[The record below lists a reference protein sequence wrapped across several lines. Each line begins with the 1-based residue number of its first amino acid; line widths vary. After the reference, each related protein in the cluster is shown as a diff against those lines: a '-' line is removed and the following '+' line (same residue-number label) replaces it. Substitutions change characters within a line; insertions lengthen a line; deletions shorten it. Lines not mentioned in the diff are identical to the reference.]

1 MSEPSIHTSA
11 DELVETEASVLRL
24 GVKQLTFAASDGGT
38 LPYCQCTAGD
48 DLPGDYALLVF
59 LHGAGSVGTD
69 NWKPVRIPGP
79 PLKRY
84 LARHGEKAVVL
95 FPQCAEGC
103 KWVDVPWESSSH
115 SLPDE
120 PSTHMRRLMES
131 FESKLKELPINR
143 SRIYAGGISMGGYGA
158 WDLVSRYPTTF
169 AGILAIC
176 GGADTGQAPNL
187 ARLPAYI
194 IHGDD
199 DPAVPVCRA
208 RDIASALKQVGNT
221 QVVYRE
227 LPNAGHNAW
236 TPSFA
241 DETALQWLFSQRRN
255 RD

>member
-120 PSTHMRRLMES
+120 PSTHMRR
-131 FESKLKELPINR
+131 
-143 SRIYAGGISMGGYGA
+143 
-158 WDLVSRYPTTF
+158 
-169 AGILAIC
+169 
-176 GGADTGQAPNL
+176 QA
-187 ARLPAYI
+187 
-194 IHGDD
+194 
-199 DPAVPVCRA
+199 V
-208 RDIASALKQVGNT
+208 T
-221 QVVYRE
+221 
-227 LPNAGHNAW
+227 
-236 TPSFA
+236 
-241 DETALQWLFSQRRN
+241 
-255 RD
+255 

>member
-1 MSEPSIHTSA
+1 M
-11 DELVETEASVLRL
+11 RL

-120 PSTHMRRLMES
+120 PSTHMRRLMEL

-158 WDLVSRYPTTF
+158 WDLRP
-169 AGILAIC
+169 
-176 GGADTGQAPNL
+176 
-187 ARLPAYI
+187 R
-194 IHGDD
+194 
-199 DPAVPVCRA
+199 
-208 RDIASALKQVGNT
+208 
-221 QVVYRE
+221 
-227 LPNAGHNAW
+227 
-236 TPSFA
+236 
-241 DETALQWLFSQRRN
+241 
-255 RD
+255 

>member
-24 GVKQLTFAASDGGT
+24 GVKLLTFAASDGGT
-38 LPYCQCTAGD
+38 LPYCQYTAGD

-120 PSTHMRRLMES
+120 PSTHMRRLMEL

-158 WDLVSRYPTTF
+158 WDLRP
-169 AGILAIC
+169 
-176 GGADTGQAPNL
+176 
-187 ARLPAYI
+187 R
-194 IHGDD
+194 
-199 DPAVPVCRA
+199 
-208 RDIASALKQVGNT
+208 
-221 QVVYRE
+221 
-227 LPNAGHNAW
+227 
-236 TPSFA
+236 
-241 DETALQWLFSQRRN
+241 
-255 RD
+255 